1 MKRKRLYF
9 IGGIVLAITFLAGI
23 VFAAT
28 STQNN
33 KNYAIDV
40 IDDGSSTT
48 IGDANIESQTK
59 IVDAQDTEITLET
72 SIKNPTVA
80 KKSEIAIVID
90 SSYSMETNSEGYN
103 IKDTATKIANN
114 IFNQVADSRVAVVDN
129 TGVKRGLEKTSDYV
143 VKAINDIS
151 NNNGND
157 ISDGLNYAK
166 TVFTQGDSVNK
177 YVIVITDATDNAKV
191 KLEDLSTNGIKV
203 YSILTDITS
212 TAFGNVENPVPQDG
226 NVYMLNEFNE
236 QDISDNINKII
247 KNISINSV
255 FNEDILRSANRGNF
269 TLEIL
274 NDETD
279 GTAVQNS
286 DGSLNWNVD
295 SLKVGENKKVK
306 YKLKLNTNATIGT
319 DFFYNDINVIKSLKL
334 KYKAF
339 DQDTENEISEN
350 NTKPTI
356 QICDAYDLE
365 IKAVGKDTDIP
376 GNGAKFDITGVDE
389 KGNVV
394 LQKTDLTTDKN
405 GNITIN
411 TIKKLGKVNY
421 TIIPHIENLIGYEET
436 SPVEA
441 LVDNQYTNEGG
452 KLIVSYIDTDK
463 VTTNDSNGSRKV
475 TLNVPIEL
483 QKFKFK
489 LDVSDLSDSDTK
501 LSGIDF
507 RLIQPKLNN
516 IYEMDVLYGTTDNEG
531 KIEFDASIMSTA
543 GTYEYILSQM
553 SDKDGYENVGNATIK
568 VTFDA
573 NGKVVDGGVK
583 VIYNSNIE
591 GYRNSEEEVLLKI
604 KEKCN
609 SSSIFNMNINLT
621 DEQTKSPIEGAIYDV
636 TVTKINNSNTAN
648 DTMTYTKV
656 TDSNGNIDFKSIAS
670 ESGYTKIVIHEN
682 TPNNAYVK
690 SNTDKEII
698 INRQGGIIQEITTG
712 GDYTIKDPD
721 NNNGIIVNLTSKK
734 KNELNT
740 IRVHLTEKNDT
751 DLNLINVPIELSVL
765 DGNVFKMVKTLKTD
779 NDGYSEFT
787 LEDPSTIKDG
797 TYYYQ
802 IKTNP
807 LPAGYYEPENI
818 ATIRV
823 SVLNG
828 RVADVTDVTDND
840 GKYLAIINP
849 GILNENKDTTINN
862 IAYVDYALT
871 ANANDTAYV
880 KIKLMD
886 ADNNTP
892 ISNGKYEIT
901 MERDGA
907 QIANAGSTGKYTNAN
922 GYTNKMSIPGL
933 DTNPVTI
940 TIAQVYDATRQNGY
954 KVDTKI
960 YKIIVHKKA
969 DGNIQID
976 SCTLNDG
983 TELPLQ
989 VSATYEDNNGDD
1001 ILDTVV
1007 LNHINTLINPEDVI
1021 LDFTVLKYD
1030 YVTKLPDQS
1039 QDLIVWSN
1047 DFKIF
1052 DVSTGEYEDFGKD
1065 NPYNPFITGV
1075 NTGNSYSP
1083 GQINIK
1089 IKPKNLPKVED
1100 TNKDGFPTGG
1110 AVLHIGEY
1118 NNETGK
1124 LIEGTEYQIQINFTY
1139 SKETGTYKYSGYSN
1153 LSNWNLLKDFHHST
1167 SKNTGEGYVESAALE
1182 LWSNY
1187 GETAN
1192 FGIDLSKFNYLG
1204 QELPGAVY
1212 DVKVALPTGKYITL
1226 TQDVFN
1232 GDGNVEIPNLYVKE
1246 GTIITITERIA
1257 PIGYEVDNQEM
1268 SFKIDS
1274 IDKNTGM
1281 ITISAYGV
1289 KNDRITLDGNKIEI
1303 NNDGE
1308 AKFIQK
1314 IKLVDLEKN
1323 NTKFGITTK
1332 DKLTTDPTEENSFKI
1347 VTNTGSSAISKKTN
1361 KEGNVTTLIGG
1372 EKKRDY
1378 MEYTISQKLSDG
1390 TQVKQ
1395 FYKRLLDDIH
1405 VKVYFDDNGNIDN
1418 DPTSPNYYGTLCKS
1432 VDSNYGITW
1441 YIDSVNS
1448 DNRINVVLLQEKEDP
1463 LNINFKT
1470 VDSFTGATL
1479 ISTAKYAVTPT
1490 YELAGEGET
1499 HTQVGYVDP
1508 NKSVTYTLKSYI
1520 NENYVSIVDQ
1530 EFTVQYDEDGN
1541 VSSVETAPNS
1551 EHITTQKN
1559 SDDSQTI
1566 DITVS
1571 IEPAVPFAIN
1581 TKDYYTDMNLQNA
1594 TYEVEREDGVL
1605 SNTKESDSEGNA
1617 IVFDGDFGTGTS
1629 SADKEYIYIVRQKTA
1644 TYTYATV
1651 EEFKVA
1657 VKYNSNREIVG
1668 ARLYEQTT
1676 STNKFVT
1683 VSYKQPSEQTDIGYN
1698 GNNKGIVKIEIK
1710 NYPAFNMEITNV
1722 DRVNNA
1728 LKVQGAKYKI
1738 TSSVLKY
1745 PISSTEQITT
1755 QTKGTDINGLEMA
1768 YVDRT
1773 TFGRTETYEIV
1784 NTESASEYQKIR
1796 DTIKIEVD
1804 FDSNGYV
1811 NIANGNPVRVIEG
1824 NAYAQV
1830 SWIDPATTN
1839 SENFGIKIIIKSS
1852 PTFRINLN
1860 NIDRKDYNLG
1870 KTTDILGAEYDIAS
1884 DYDTSAKLVKTLPGA
1899 TVVMLGETPINGYV
1913 TYTIKETKA
1922 AVGYQTIEKD
1932 VLMKV
1937 HFDINGCI
1945 DNVEFTDSKN
1955 YSYAKADKIGQIV
1968 NTKDYFTIDLNI
1980 MNNPLIALDLNK
1992 INSDK
1997 DGLSNVEFHIEGKI
2011 KNTEEVIYSQD
2022 VTTISGLGAFRID
2035 RALDN
2040 TTIIYTISETKNT
2053 VGYEYIPSEL
2063 TIEVTYDNEGRI
2075 LKQNNKYEVQ
2085 LTPQVNWANIVDTE
2099 DYGIKLDVINERIK
2113 EIGINLNTID
2123 KYDESK
2129 KAEKAEIK
2137 AYFTKDNAT
2146 YNEDENHSTQLITGR
2161 DSDND
2166 GTPDFAHGQDYQT
2179 LGKAENIVKD
2189 EIEGIQTAT
2198 LVLKEVNTPNS
2209 YYDVNSK
2216 VSKDNIYMSWNYY
2229 SLSSIRIDMTFTDEG
2244 KIATANLRTDSI
2256 GMTPLG
2262 KLLDSKYVSIAID
2275 KTNPYM
2281 LNIDLRYYPMLEMT
2295 INATSDDTYSRAA
2308 DNNDNELI
2316 GTYRVAPQHYDDWV
2330 SIYRDYNTNLKN
2342 GLVTAGYIG
2351 DSQLGG
2357 LVPEV
2362 KTKDSK
2368 VISKDTNTYEANTFG
2383 LWTGEQ
2389 FDINNT
2395 EDTKNN
2401 GRIRYVYIFEPNN
2414 EAKSEPANNYEGYEQ
2429 LQYQQHGQQD
2439 KSPMYMS
2446 YNNALIG
2453 AIQVK
2458 YNEKGEVIETKI
2470 LDDKGADSDNRKE
2483 QGDNSKYITAEISD
2497 NKHGVVVKVQYKR
2510 TTTIETKV
2518 IDNVTGA
2525 ELKNIRLY
2533 PFKGGTINTNKNY
2546 TYDTRGYRNL
2556 SDGENT
2562 WTYWGGNDSNGDRRY
2577 VIGTEFRNST
2587 MYNGYD
2593 IIGDIQL
2600 DIHYD
2605 EYGYVDINKSRVLST
2620 NANGDPNAV
2629 IEKVDKDKIY
2639 LNIIANRKFDLQ
2651 IDKKDKL
2658 DPSKTLTDAKF
2669 AIKST
2674 KTDIKDSKGNR
2685 VNTKNDISQGTRTQ
2699 VGLVHKG
2706 ETVTYTVTET
2716 FTPEGYYTIDSF
2728 DMDVV
2733 FDENGVI
2740 SKIILEDGTVLYDIF
2755 GIHESKNI
2763 PIKLISV
2770 ADRYKDLKPQ
2780 NITDLRF
2787 EIKNTPKFITNI
2799 TLRDEFYRNEPIEGV
2814 TYSITNNTYGIS
2826 ADGNPITDANGKIS
2840 TAVGTE
2846 YPNDTVRYTIK
2857 QTNIASGYYGKN
2869 QDIIVDVTFDDN
2881 GYVSDYKVRQGNDEQ
2896 VEISTTQ
2903 NKRGFDF
2910 VIYNKPKD
2918 VRIGI
2923 EKYDQLTNEKLPG
2936 VEFNISRQE
2945 VLSQGIS
2952 QYTRETSA
2960 TGNITEAVDTFDNE
2974 KEVLYTIS
2982 ETKQL
2987 DAYRRIE
2994 DIIIRVKYDKDG
3006 KVSYTNIDSNPSN
3019 VNIYIAN
3026 NNFERLANGDKV
3038 HIKLGIPNDDTYDV
3052 IVKDEDKNVKNLGIE
3067 NTLYDIS
3074 INGIKL
3080 QEPEVKEQNLTTN
3093 KNGLVYVRNRKENGD
3108 INIKVS
3114 EEKIGEGYREN
3125 VSNSVELN
3133 FVKGI
3138 STYSL
3143 DLDVNS
3149 VANKGY
3155 TLISGPDST
3164 YDTNY
3169 KNGKLYTIQLN
3180 NTNNTEV
3187 IVGIYED
3194 TGKITFNFKNE
3205 AKSMINL
3212 RKIDAQSGK
3221 LLEGAEFEITS
3232 QEVDSFGN
3240 EQGTANTITSS
3251 IITNEE
3257 GKAYIDLGIRPQ
3269 NKKIKYTFKEIT
3281 APNGYIAIEDVEL
3294 ICTYDANGKISD
3306 KTSNSKRIR
3315 TDDSW
3320 YDINATIKNGDLET
3334 YSVKIVSVD
3343 SRKGSTETGMSNNRI
3358 NGSKFDI
3365 TVKDSSGTTLAQ
3377 VNNRNTDRLP
3387 DSFGYEEDGV
3397 ITINGLKAEGTISV
3411 NVNQTSITE
3420 GFIRGD
3426 NQTAGVITFDNNYV
3440 KQSTVSKP
3448 EVSLSNLNYGGFIDS
3463 YIDQNENQIVIKV
3476 YNDPQVKLNL
3486 HKEDIDTG
3494 TPIEGATF
3502 TITSEIDG
3510 QNKVATAPT
3519 DLNVTTKGTDK
3530 DGNELV
3536 TIGAPEYG
3544 KTVIYTIK
3552 ENKLKDYDQ
3561 LDDIKIKV
3569 IYNTSGKI
3577 NDWEILSDE
3586 SYTQVKESLLKIDD
3600 QETWKTYTQ
3609 EELKKLQDEKHKIEY
3624 VPTKDTRK
3632 LNTLV
3637 KNKASERI
3645 IPYTVIVEVQDEF
3658 RNPVK
3663 GIGIEFKMVQ
3673 GKGNTPIYP
3682 KKETDDK
3689 GQTTYT
3695 ADGSDRI
3702 EMNINITDSKSYT
3715 FNDSLNCIIHKNS
3728 RTGYIDITQ
3737 NNNIYPEVDNIN
3749 HVIKLVILGETPSN
3763 KYNINIMKMDKAT
3776 NTTIV
3781 NNRAI
3786 FTVNRLVEVENDTDA
3801 DQSYIE
3807 ETIASNVQTNDSGL
3821 ANIPMLSMPS
3831 QVGTYTY
3838 RIYEEESPT
3847 GYKKLN
3853 NPIDIDVTFDNGSSG
3868 DMIITD
3874 VVSKDKDNLYVV
3886 KKTENGF
3893 IIAVNNSEK
3902 VPDDQYGLNVYK
3914 VDEETGDRLN
3924 GALFKVKLPDAN
3936 NTVVYTESGENTD
3949 NVGQLDYCY
3958 IGQDKDNGIRLKQMK
3973 RPSVEEVKESENG
3986 VLTQTYTFQEIVSPE
4001 GYVLDKEEINLN
4013 IEFVIDSNTDGSEFV
4028 KIKNVSSS
4036 NTQLMQ
4042 IKDIQE
4048 DQIIA
4053 EIQNK
4058 KKLNLYTVH
4067 YDTNNMSNVTN
4078 MPADQVK
4085 TENID
4090 LSIDANA
4097 PIAEGYNFKGWN
4109 TKADGTGKTYN
4120 PNDIYN
4126 LNEDVIL
4133 YAQWNYIIK
4142 YDANAPVNDK
4152 GIEIGSTPLNIPSDQ
4167 YEELDN
4173 EAIIDDSSIYAQLPM
4188 IEGYKFKEWNT
4199 KADGTGQSYKQDD
4212 LYKDKKGITLY
4223 AIWQYE
4229 ITYDENKP
4237 LDENGNEIQANVSNM
4252 PSNPQVEIATSKAGT
4267 ASAIVASTKTNPEV
4281 PSIDVEK
4288 YVFKEWNTKADGT
4301 GESYNPN
4308 DIYTGNKNITFY
4320 AIWELSKKPEDDLY
4334 LKSQKYKIGENNFGE
4349 YDDGDIYLYRVSPNT
4364 KLSDFIANCETN
4376 GKITV
4381 YKQDGNIL
4389 GDSEL
4394 VGTGMTLVDEK
4405 DGKTIRLEIGVT
4417 GDLDGNGES
4426 DITDLVKVRRN
4437 IQGIETHT
4445 GIYAK
4450 AGDINE
4456 DNSIDITDL
4465 VRIRRHIQEI
4475 EYII

>member
-1 MKRKRLYF
+1 
-9 IGGIVLAITFLAGI
+9 
-23 VFAAT
+23 
-28 STQNN
+28 
-33 KNYAIDV
+33 
-40 IDDGSSTT
+40 
-48 IGDANIESQTK
+48 
-59 IVDAQDTEITLET
+59 
-72 SIKNPTVA
+72 
-80 KKSEIAIVID
+80 
-90 SSYSMETNSEGYN
+90 
-103 IKDTATKIANN
+103 
-114 IFNQVADSRVAVVDN
+114 
-129 TGVKRGLEKTSDYV
+129 
-143 VKAINDIS
+143 
-151 NNNGND
+151 
-157 ISDGLNYAK
+157 
-166 TVFTQGDSVNK
+166 
-177 YVIVITDATDNAKV
+177 
-191 KLEDLSTNGIKV
+191 
-203 YSILTDITS
+203 
-212 TAFGNVENPVPQDG
+212 
-226 NVYMLNEFNE
+226 
-236 QDISDNINKII
+236 
-247 KNISINSV
+247 
-255 FNEDILRSANRGNF
+255 
-269 TLEIL
+269 
-274 NDETD
+274 
-279 GTAVQNS
+279 
-286 DGSLNWNVD
+286 
-295 SLKVGENKKVK
+295 
-306 YKLKLNTNATIGT
+306 
-319 DFFYNDINVIKSLKL
+319 
-334 KYKAF
+334 
-339 DQDTENEISEN
+339 
-350 NTKPTI
+350 
-356 QICDAYDLE
+356 
-365 IKAVGKDTDIP
+365 
-376 GNGAKFDITGVDE
+376 
-389 KGNVV
+389 
-394 LQKTDLTTDKN
+394 
-405 GNITIN
+405 
-411 TIKKLGKVNY
+411 
-421 TIIPHIENLIGYEET
+421 
-436 SPVEA
+436 
-441 LVDNQYTNEGG
+441 
-452 KLIVSYIDTDK
+452 
-463 VTTNDSNGSRKV
+463 
-475 TLNVPIEL
+475 
-483 QKFKFK
+483 
-489 LDVSDLSDSDTK
+489 
-501 LSGIDF
+501 
-507 RLIQPKLNN
+507 
-516 IYEMDVLYGTTDNEG
+516 MDVLYGTTDNEG

-840 GKYLAIINP
+840 GKYLAIVNP

-1100 TNKDGFPTGG
+1100 TNRDGFPTGG

-2351 DSQLGG
+2351 NSQLGG

-2362 KTKDSK
+2362 KTEDSK

-2881 GYVSDYKVRQGNDEQ
+2881 GYVSNYKVRQGNDEQ

-3914 VDEETGDRLN
+3914 VDEKTGDRLN

-4267 ASAIVASTKTNPEV
+4267 ASAIVASTKANPEV

>member
-1 MKRKRLYF
+1 MKKKRLYF

-376 GNGAKFDITGVDE
+376 VNGAKFDITGVDE

-411 TIKKLGKVNY
+411 KIKKLGKVNY

-463 VTTNDSNGSRKV
+463 VTTNDSNGNRKV

-609 SSSIFNMNINLT
+609 SSSIFSMNINLT
-621 DEQTKSPIEGAIYDV
+621 DEQTKAPIEGTIYDV
-636 TVTKINNSNTAN
+636 IVTKVNNSNTAN

-656 TDSNGNIDFKSIAS
+656 TDSNGNINFKSIAS

-682 TPNNAYVK
+682 ASNNAYIK

-698 INRQGGIIQEITTG
+698 INRQGGIIQEITIG
-712 GDYTIKDPD
+712 GEYTIKDPD

-734 KNELNT
+734 KSEINT
-740 IRVHLTEKNDT
+740 IRVHLTEKNDI
-751 DLNLINVPIELSVL
+751 DMNLINVPMELSVL
-765 DGNVFKMVKTLKTD
+765 VGNDYQIVKTLKTD
-779 NDGYSEFT
+779 KNGYAEFT

-807 LPAGYYEPENI
+807 LPTGYYEPERI

-828 RVADVTDVTDND
+828 RVTDVADVTDNN
-840 GKYLAIINP
+840 GKYLAIVNP

-871 ANANDTAYV
+871 ANANDTSYV
-880 KIKLMD
+880 KIKLTD
-886 ADNNTP
+886 ADNDTP

-907 QIANAGSTGKYTNAN
+907 QIANAGSTGKYTNAD
-922 GYTNKMSIPGL
+922 GCTNKMSIPGL
-933 DTNPVTI
+933 DANPVTI
-940 TIAQVYDATRQNGY
+940 TIAQVYDETRQNGY

-960 YKIIVHKKA
+960 YKMIVHKKA
-969 DGNIQID
+969 DGNVQID

-1007 LNHINTLINPEDVI
+1007 LNHINTIINPGDVI

-1030 YVTKLPDQS
+1030 WVTKLPDQS

-1052 DVSTGEYEDFGKD
+1052 DSSTGEYEDFGRD
-1065 NPYNPFITGV
+1065 NPYNPFITGI
-1075 NTGNSYSP
+1075 NTGNTYSP
-1083 GQINIK
+1083 GQINVK
-1089 IKPKNLPKVED
+1089 LKPENLPKVED
-1100 TNKDGFPTGG
+1100 TNRDGFPTGG

-1118 NNETGK
+1118 NSQTGK
-1124 LIEGTEYQIQINFTY
+1124 VVEGTEYQIQINFTY

-1167 SKNTGEGYVESAALE
+1167 SKNTGEGYVESATLE

-1204 QELPGAVY
+1204 QDLPGAVY
-1212 DVKVALPTGKYITL
+1212 TVKVALPTGKYISL

-1232 GDGNVEIPNLYVKE
+1232 GEGNIEIPNLYVKE
-1246 GTIITITERIA
+1246 GTIITISEKVA

-1274 IDKNTGM
+1274 IDKSTGM
-1281 ITISAYGV
+1281 TTISAYGV

-1303 NNDGE
+1303 NSDGE

-1323 NTKFGITTK
+1323 NTRFGITTK
-1332 DKLTTDPTEENSFKI
+1332 DKLTTNSTEGNSFKI

-1361 KEGNVTTLIGG
+1361 IDGNVTTLVGG

-1390 TQVKQ
+1390 TEVKQ

-1448 DNRINVVLLQEKEDP
+1448 DNRINVVILQDKEDP

-1479 ISTAKYAVTPT
+1479 TSTAKYAVTPT
-1490 YELAGEGET
+1490 YELSGEGET
-1499 HTQVGYVDP
+1499 HAQVGYVDP

-1530 EFTVQYDEDGN
+1530 EFTVQYDADGN
-1541 VSSVETAPNS
+1541 VSSVDPAPNS
-1551 EHITTQKN
+1551 GHITTQKN
-1559 SDDSQTI
+1559 SNDSQTI

-1581 TKDYYTDMNLQNA
+1581 TKDYYTNKNLQNA
-1594 TYEVEREDGVL
+1594 IYEVEREDGVL

-1617 IVFDGDFGTGTS
+1617 IVFDGDFGAGTS

-1651 EEFKVA
+1651 EEFRVA

-1738 TSSVLKY
+1738 TSSILKY
-1745 PISSTEQITT
+1745 PISSTEPITT
-1755 QTKGTDINGLEMA
+1755 QTNGTDINGLEMA

-1784 NTESASEYQKIR
+1784 NTETTNEYQKIR

-1824 NAYAQV
+1824 NDYAQV

-1839 SENFGIKIIIKSS
+1839 SENFGIRITIKSS

-1870 KTTDILGAEYDIAS
+1870 KTTDILGAEYDITS

-1932 VLMKV
+1932 ILMKV

-2075 LKQNNKYEVQ
+2075 LKQNNKYAVQ

-2137 AYFTKDNAT
+2137 AYFTKDNVT

-2166 GTPDFAHGQDYQT
+2166 GKPDFAHGQDYQT
-2179 LGKAENIVKD
+2179 LGRAENIKKD
-2189 EIEGIQTAT
+2189 VLEGIETAT

-2209 YYDVNSK
+2209 YYDVNNN
-2216 VSKDNIYMSWNYY
+2216 VSKDNIYMNWNYY
-2229 SLSSIRIDMTFTDEG
+2229 GLSSIRIDMTFTDEG
-2244 KIATANLRTDSI
+2244 KIATANLRTDNVAS
-2256 GMTPLG
+2256 TPLG

-2316 GTYRVAPQHYDDWV
+2316 GTYRVAPQHYNDYI
-2330 SIYRDYNTNLKN
+2330 SIYNDYNTNLRN

-2351 DSQLGG
+2351 TSTYGG

-2368 VISKDTNTYEANTFG
+2368 VLNNDTNKYEANTFG

-2439 KSPMYMS
+2439 KSPLYMS

-2593 IIGDIQL
+2593 IIGDVQL

-2685 VNTKNDISQGTRTQ
+2685 VNTKSDISQGTRTQ

-2716 FTPEGYYTIDSF
+2716 VTPEGYYTIDSF

-2733 FDENGVI
+2733 FNDNGVI

-2763 PIKLISV
+2763 PIKLVSV

-2799 TLRDEFYRNEPIEGV
+2799 TLRDEFYKNEPIEGV
-2814 TYSITNNTYGIS
+2814 TYSITNDTYGIS

-2869 QDIIVDVTFDDN
+2869 QNIIVDVTFDDN

-2903 NKRGFDF
+2903 NKRGFNF

-2936 VEFNISRQE
+2936 VEFNINRQE

-2960 TGNITEAVDTFDNE
+2960 TGNITETVDTFDNE

-3038 HIKLGIPNDDTYDV
+3038 HIKLDIPNDDTYDV

-3080 QEPEVKEQNLTTN
+3080 QEPEVKEKNLTTD

-3114 EEKIGEGYREN
+3114 EAKIGEGYREN

-3149 VANKGY
+3149 VASKGY

-3187 IVGIYED
+3187 IVGVYED
-3194 TGKITFNFKNE
+3194 TGKITYNFKNE

-3212 RKIDAQSGK
+3212 RKIDAQSGN

-3240 EQGTANTITSS
+3240 GQGTPNTITSS
-3251 IITNEE
+3251 ITTNEG

-4013 IEFVIDSNTDGSEFV
+4013 IEFVVDSNTDGSEFV
-4028 KIKNVSSS
+4028 KIKDVSSS

-4042 IKDIQE
+4042 IKDVQE

-4109 TKADGTGKTYN
+4109 TKADGTGKAYN

-4173 EAIIDDSSIYAQLPM
+4173 EAIIDDSSIYTQLPM

-4301 GESYNPN
+4301 GQSYNPN

>member
-1 MKRKRLYF
+1 MKRKKLYF
-9 IGGIVLAITFLAGI
+9 VGGIVLAITFLAGI

-28 STQNN
+28 SIQNN

-376 GNGAKFDITGVDE
+376 VNGAKFDITGVDE

-840 GKYLAIINP
+840 GKYLAIVNP

-983 TELPLQ
+983 TESPLQ

-1100 TNKDGFPTGG
+1100 TNRDGFPTGG

-1657 VKYNSNREIVG
+1657 VKYNSNREIVE

-1860 NIDRKDYNLG
+1860 NIDRKVYNLG
-1870 KTTDILGAEYDIAS
+1870 KTTDILGAEYDITS
-1884 DYDTSAKLVKTLPGA
+1884 DYDTSAKLVKTLPEA

-2075 LKQNNKYEVQ
+2075 LKQNNKYAVQ

-2960 TGNITEAVDTFDNE
+2960 TGNITETVDTFDNE

-3080 QEPEVKEQNLTTN
+3080 QEPEIKEQNLTTN

-3149 VANKGY
+3149 VVSKGY

-4036 NTQLMQ
+4036 NTQLIQ

-4078 MPADQVK
+4078 MPVDQVK
-4085 TENID
+4085 TENVD
-4090 LSIDANA
+4090 LSIDANV

-4152 GIEIGSTPLNIPSDQ
+4152 GIEIGSMSLNIPSDQ

>member
-1 MKRKRLYF
+1 M
-9 IGGIVLAITFLAGI
+9 
-23 VFAAT
+23 
-28 STQNN
+28 
-33 KNYAIDV
+33 
-40 IDDGSSTT
+40 
-48 IGDANIESQTK
+48 
-59 IVDAQDTEITLET
+59 
-72 SIKNPTVA
+72 
-80 KKSEIAIVID
+80 
-90 SSYSMETNSEGYN
+90 
-103 IKDTATKIANN
+103 
-114 IFNQVADSRVAVVDN
+114 
-129 TGVKRGLEKTSDYV
+129 
-143 VKAINDIS
+143 
-151 NNNGND
+151 
-157 ISDGLNYAK
+157 
-166 TVFTQGDSVNK
+166 
-177 YVIVITDATDNAKV
+177 
-191 KLEDLSTNGIKV
+191 
-203 YSILTDITS
+203 
-212 TAFGNVENPVPQDG
+212 
-226 NVYMLNEFNE
+226 
-236 QDISDNINKII
+236 
-247 KNISINSV
+247 
-255 FNEDILRSANRGNF
+255 
-269 TLEIL
+269 
-274 NDETD
+274 
-279 GTAVQNS
+279 
-286 DGSLNWNVD
+286 
-295 SLKVGENKKVK
+295 
-306 YKLKLNTNATIGT
+306 
-319 DFFYNDINVIKSLKL
+319 
-334 KYKAF
+334 
-339 DQDTENEISEN
+339 
-350 NTKPTI
+350 
-356 QICDAYDLE
+356 
-365 IKAVGKDTDIP
+365 
-376 GNGAKFDITGVDE
+376 
-389 KGNVV
+389 
-394 LQKTDLTTDKN
+394 
-405 GNITIN
+405 
-411 TIKKLGKVNY
+411 
-421 TIIPHIENLIGYEET
+421 
-436 SPVEA
+436 
-441 LVDNQYTNEGG
+441 
-452 KLIVSYIDTDK
+452 
-463 VTTNDSNGSRKV
+463 
-475 TLNVPIEL
+475 
-483 QKFKFK
+483 
-489 LDVSDLSDSDTK
+489 
-501 LSGIDF
+501 
-507 RLIQPKLNN
+507 
-516 IYEMDVLYGTTDNEG
+516 
-531 KIEFDASIMSTA
+531 
-543 GTYEYILSQM
+543 
-553 SDKDGYENVGNATIK
+553 
-568 VTFDA
+568 
-573 NGKVVDGGVK
+573 
-583 VIYNSNIE
+583 
-591 GYRNSEEEVLLKI
+591 
-604 KEKCN
+604 
-609 SSSIFNMNINLT
+609 
-621 DEQTKSPIEGAIYDV
+621 
-636 TVTKINNSNTAN
+636 
-648 DTMTYTKV
+648 
-656 TDSNGNIDFKSIAS
+656 
-670 ESGYTKIVIHEN
+670 
-682 TPNNAYVK
+682 
-690 SNTDKEII
+690 
-698 INRQGGIIQEITTG
+698 
-712 GDYTIKDPD
+712 
-721 NNNGIIVNLTSKK
+721 
-734 KNELNT
+734 
-740 IRVHLTEKNDT
+740 
-751 DLNLINVPIELSVL
+751 
-765 DGNVFKMVKTLKTD
+765 
-779 NDGYSEFT
+779 
-787 LEDPSTIKDG
+787 
-797 TYYYQ
+797 
-802 IKTNP
+802 
-807 LPAGYYEPENI
+807 
-818 ATIRV
+818 
-823 SVLNG
+823 LNG

-4078 MPADQVK
+4078 MPVDQVK
-4085 TENID
+4085 TENVD
-4090 LSIDANA
+4090 LSIDANV

-4152 GIEIGSTPLNIPSDQ
+4152 GIEIGSMPLNIPSDQ

-4308 DIYTGNKNITFY
+4308 DIYIGNKNITFY